1 MAAQQTQMPPFA
13 TPWGLDMV
21 HDVVLL
27 AGESP
32 GHQRAPHLK
41 VQA

>member
-1 MAAQQTQMPPFA
+1 MAAQQTQMPPLA
-13 TPWGLDMV
+13 TQWGPYLV